1 MQIDRCLQNVLER
14 MPAATIALLVVTV
27 LGGCQMLQTFE
38 SERRIRIAKAE
49 HEACVER
56 GYEFPGLA
64 YTECRMDLHDKR
76 LQERWM
82 ELQMSMEQQ
91 AAAEPGRLPRRST
104 ETYRPLRLEDYR
116 CEIRRDTGQEA
127 WIDCFEVDEPTK

>member
-1 MQIDRCLQNVLER
+1 MRIDRCLQNRHERGLTALIVLL
-14 MPAATIALLVVTV
+14 AITL
-27 LGGCQMLQTFE
+27 LGGCQMLQSFE
-38 SERRIRIAKAE
+38 SERRVKVAKAE

-56 GYEFPGLA
+56 GYDFPGLA

-82 ELQMSMEQQ
+82 ELQMSVERQ
-91 AAAEPGRLPRRST
+91 AAEPGQLPRRGN

-116 CEIRRDTGQEA
+116 CEMRRDAEQQV
-127 WIDCFEVDEPTK
+127 WIDCFEVDDPAG